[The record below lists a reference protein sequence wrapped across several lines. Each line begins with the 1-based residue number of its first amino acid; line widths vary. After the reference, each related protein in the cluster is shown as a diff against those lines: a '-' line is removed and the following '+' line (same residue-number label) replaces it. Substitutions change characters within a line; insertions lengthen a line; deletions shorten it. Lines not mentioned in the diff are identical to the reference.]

1 MVKSVASQYLNL
13 TEPLLN
19 SLLPQLIIALILLNG
34 IEEIVTVDP
43 SANAVPELLDPPDEL
58 LIALLQTERTNAN
71 VHTSNSDQ
79 RRFFQESDM
88 RDPLIEV
95 YEKPIFTKSRI

>member
-1 MVKSVASQYLNL
+1 MFPELYLL
-13 TEPLLN
+13 SELVSMHVIMAETV
-19 SLLPQLIIALILLNG
+19 G
-34 IEEIVTVDP
+34 KTFDEIVTVDP
-43 SANAVPELLDPPDEL
+43 SANAVPELLEPSDEL
-58 LIALLQTERTNAN
+58 LTALLQTERTTAN

-79 RRFFQESDM
+79 RRFFQDSDM